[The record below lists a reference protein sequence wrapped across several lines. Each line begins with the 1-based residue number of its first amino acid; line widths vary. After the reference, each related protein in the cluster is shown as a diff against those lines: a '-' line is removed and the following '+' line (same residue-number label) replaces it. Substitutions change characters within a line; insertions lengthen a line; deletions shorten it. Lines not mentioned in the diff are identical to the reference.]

1 VQEPAP
7 EQYNPPLTWRAH
19 AWRIAGM
26 LAISAAICG
35 STIPAQLQVDVALLW
50 IDLALGAVAFV
61 LTFFRRRWPL
71 TVAVITAATGAL
83 SASAAGPSTLAS
95 VSLATRRRVSHIVL
109 AGIVGMAAAHAFWI
123 LEPANDEPWWLN
135 FAVGVAITVAMLVW
149 GMYIG
154 SRRELLWTLRD
165 RAERAEAEQA
175 LRVAQGRSNERARIA
190 REMHDVLAHRISLI
204 SMHAGAL
211 AYRTDLTPVQVRE
224 TAGLLQAKSHEALT
238 DLRQV
243 LGVLRGDE
251 AAAGLRE
258 RPQPTFEDVAGL
270 IDEAEESGMRVQYD
284 DEVLDAATM
293 PERVGRT
300 TYRIIQEGLT
310 NARKHAPG
318 ASVLVRVAGSADDGL
333 EITVRN
339 PARSLLAPRDGSAT
353 PGAGLGLVGLGERAK
368 LAGGRLETRVSG
380 RTFELHGWLPWEA

>member
-1 VQEPAP
+1 
-7 EQYNPPLTWRAH
+7 
-19 AWRIAGM
+19 
-26 LAISAAICG
+26 
-35 STIPAQLQVDVALLW
+35 
-50 IDLALGAVAFV
+50 
-61 LTFFRRRWPL
+61 
-71 TVAVITAATGAL
+71 
-83 SASAAGPSTLAS
+83 
-95 VSLATRRRVSHIVL
+95 
-109 AGIVGMAAAHAFWI
+109 
-123 LEPANDEPWWLN
+123 
-135 FAVGVAITVAMLVW
+135 
-149 GMYIG
+149 
-154 SRRELLWTLRD
+154 
-165 RAERAEAEQA
+165 
-175 LRVAQGRSNERARIA
+175 
-190 REMHDVLAHRISLI
+190 MHDVLAHRISLI